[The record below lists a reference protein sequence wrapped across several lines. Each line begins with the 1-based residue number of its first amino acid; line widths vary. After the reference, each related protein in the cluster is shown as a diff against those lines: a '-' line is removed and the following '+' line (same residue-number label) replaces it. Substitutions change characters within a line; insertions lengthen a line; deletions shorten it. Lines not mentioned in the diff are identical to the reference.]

1 MGCAL
6 ESLLC
11 SFRLRITVASGDMG
25 AVIEDVI
32 KSDEKSSVA
41 ESDNSTVRELLFSD
55 SLLSEPINGTVVVD
69 DLNASGLDGMAIY
82 EMLNG

>member
-1 MGCAL
+1 
-6 ESLLC
+6 
-11 SFRLRITVASGDMG
+11 MG

-69 DLNASGLDGMAIY
+69 DLNVSGLDGMAIY